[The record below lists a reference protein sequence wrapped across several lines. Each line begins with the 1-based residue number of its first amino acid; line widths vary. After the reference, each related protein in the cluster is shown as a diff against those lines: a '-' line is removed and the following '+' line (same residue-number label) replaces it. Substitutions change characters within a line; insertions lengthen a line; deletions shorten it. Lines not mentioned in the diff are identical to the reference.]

1 MESAHPKPAL
11 QSLRVLLV
19 EDNADI
25 AYVMQ
30 ALVKRAGH
38 EVRWASDGGDAL
50 NQAQQWNPHVCLI
63 DIGLPIMNGYELAV
77 ALRLA
82 PISQPLL
89 VALTGFGEPDDR
101 SRANEAGFDRF
112 VVKPITID
120 VLYDI
125 FNTCNPAEPTLNA
138 SA

>member
-30 ALVKRAGH
+30 ALVKRSGH

-101 SRANEAGFDRF
+101 SRAKEVGFDRF